1 MKHRQKGKVLDRNK
15 ASREALYRSLA
26 SSLILHKKMKTTLAK
41 AKAIRPIV
49 EKFITISKENNLT
62 SRRRLLAK
70 LPEVAVKKLM
80 SEIGPSYKERKGGYT
95 RIMKLGTRLGDRA
108 ETAIIE
114 LI

>member
-15 ASREALYRSLA
+15 ASRVALFRSLA
-26 SSLILHKKMKTTLAK
+26 LSLILHKKMKTTLAK

-80 SEIGPSYKERKGGYT
+80 AEIGPNYKERKGGYT

-108 ETAIIE
+108 EMAIIE